1 MLGDRAFA
9 TKGGLTACVCI
20 SVLIGMRNKNLG
32 NSVFKM
38 ALNEAWSV
46 YTIGTALIFV
56 LSLPLK
62 TDELAHP

>member
-20 SVLIGMRNKNLG
+20 SVLIGMRDKNLG

-46 YTIGTALIFV
+46 STIGTALISVFSSPV
-56 LSLPLK
+56 K
-62 TDELAHP
+62 TDERAHP